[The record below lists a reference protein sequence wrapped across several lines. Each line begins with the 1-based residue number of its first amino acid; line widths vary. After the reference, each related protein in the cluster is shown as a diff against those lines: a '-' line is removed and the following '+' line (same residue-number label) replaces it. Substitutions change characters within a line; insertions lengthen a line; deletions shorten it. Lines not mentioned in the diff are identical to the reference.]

1 MYDERMFEHGI
12 RGNVETLLSLDPT
25 VCDRGELEHIV
36 ELSAR
41 VRGWVDAIDV
51 AVARRVAASATPGF
65 DASPAEVL
73 GRCGRRS
80 RKDAKAAA
88 DRAAVCDH
96 LPSFEDALADG
107 TITAGHV
114 DALANATRNLDDAAR
129 SELAELEADLLV
141 AASRDTLAEFDKD
154 CRDLARLLAGDG
166 GVCEIDRQKANS
178 TVRRWI
184 DKVTGMW
191 HLHAE
196 LDAESGAKL
205 WTAVDAQLDTV
216 KQRDGNA
223 EIPLERLTAV
233 ALVEAVG
240 ATPASNGDRRIP
252 EVCVHVDL
260 PTLADGLHERSI
272 CETSNGIPLPVDT
285 IRRLC
290 CEATIIPIVLGADGE
305 ALDVGREQ
313 RVANRAQRRALRA
326 MYRTCAHPH
335 CDVAFDHCK
344 IHHVIPWE
352 RLGPTDLD
360 NLLPLCSTH
369 HHQVHEGRWRL
380 ALRADRIITV
390 HRPDGSHYF
399 TGRTIDRRPNNRTTG
414 GGHDLRPA
422 RPPGSPATTAA

>member
-1 MYDERMFEHGI
+1 MYDERMFEKGI
-12 RGNVETLLSLDPT
+12 RTTVEALLALDPAA
-25 VCDRGELEHIV
+25 CDRRELEQIV

-51 AVARRVAASATPGF
+51 AVARRVASNGTPGV

-88 DRAAVCDH
+88 DRAAVCDQ

-107 TITAGHV
+107 TVSAGHV
-114 DALANATRNLDDAAR
+114 DALANATRSLDDVAR
-129 SELAELEADLLV
+129 SELATLEAELLS
-141 AASRDTLAEFDKD
+141 AASRNTIAQFDKD
-154 CRDLARLLAGDG
+154 CRDLARLLSGDG
-166 GVCEIDRQKANS
+166 GVGELERQKANS

-196 LDAESGAKL
+196 LDPESGAKL
-205 WTAVDAQLDTV
+205 WTAIDAQLDSV

-223 EIPLERLTAV
+223 EIPLERLAVV
-233 ALVEAVG
+233 ALVEVVG
-240 ATPASNGDRRIP
+240 AEPNSTGERRIP

-260 PTLADGLHERSI
+260 PTLADGLHAHSI

-285 IRRLC
+285 VRRLC
-290 CEATIIPIVLGADGE
+290 CEAHVIPIVLGADGE
-305 ALDVGREQ
+305 ALAVGREQ
-313 RVANRAQRRALRA
+313 RVANRGQRRALRA

-335 CDVAFDHCK
+335 CDVPFDHCQ

-352 RLGPTDLD
+352 RFGLTDLE
-360 NLLPLCSTH
+360 NLLPLCSKH
-369 HHQVHEGRWRL
+369 HHLVHEGRWQL
-380 ALRADRIITV
+380 TLRADRTITL

-399 TGRTIDRRPNNRTTG
+399 TGCTTDRRPSRRTN
-414 GGHDLRPA
+414 DDALRPA
-422 RPPGSPATTAA
+422 RPPGSAASTAA